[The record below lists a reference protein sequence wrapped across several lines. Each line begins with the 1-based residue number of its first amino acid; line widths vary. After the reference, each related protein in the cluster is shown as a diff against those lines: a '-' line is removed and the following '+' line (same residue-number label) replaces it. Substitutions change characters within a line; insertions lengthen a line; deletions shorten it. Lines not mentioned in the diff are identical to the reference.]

1 MRASVHVHLPKLSNH
16 KNELIQMA
24 ELFSLQIRGIHGEHS
39 ESNDHIYDIS
49 NKHRLGLSEVNLVE
63 DMYIGVK
70 ALLEREF

>member
-1 MRASVHVHLPKLSNH
+1 
-16 KNELIQMA
+16 MA